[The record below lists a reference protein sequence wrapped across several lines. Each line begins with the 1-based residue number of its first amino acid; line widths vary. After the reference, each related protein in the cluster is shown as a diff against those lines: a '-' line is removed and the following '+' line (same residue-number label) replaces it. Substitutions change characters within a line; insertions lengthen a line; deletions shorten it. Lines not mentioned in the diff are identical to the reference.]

1 MAVYS
6 IIFFNFRWRCWWRV
20 GEVVIM
26 QTNYQGCHFG
36 VHCIQCQT
44 STYILGIMNECVQ
57 FVQNYVQ
64 YVYIPI
70 NSQLVIKT
78 VENHDRNQKI
88 KGTFICWP
96 LFFKWM
102 GVSQSWWD
110 SFSIGIWAFIQ
121 NISFSSSVV
130 FIYWCP
136 FVTILLQ
143 FAVSLHFF
151 SSASNCIRYFPSSLQ

>member
-1 MAVYS
+1 MT
-6 IIFFNFRWRCWWRV
+6 CWW
-20 GEVVIM
+20 
-26 QTNYQGCHFG
+26 GCHYANKLSRLSLWGALHSVSNIHIYFG
-36 VHCIQCQT
+36 NHEWVCPICPELCP
-44 STYILGIMNECVQ
+44 I
-57 FVQNYVQ
+57 
-64 YVYIPI
+64 VYIPI

-136 FVTILLQ
+136 FVTIWLQ